1 MYVRIFFLFLK
12 KMHYICSKNKY
23 DYTIYI
29 PGHVNELKNEFAS
42 RLHRIREVQ
51 VDVFTEGN
59 LSTLYGHLWFGSG
72 QGTAYNNYSNKKH
85 NT

>member
-1 MYVRIFFLFLK
+1 MITLFTSQDMLMSW
-12 KMHYICSKNKY
+12 KMNLL
-23 DYTIYI
+23 
-29 PGHVNELKNEFAS
+29 VV
-42 RLHRIREVQ
+42 LHEVQ